1 VPIVASISD
10 GKSVIL
16 GITGPIACGKS
27 TVARMA
33 VERGAIEHIDADRV
47 THELMRPGT
56 RLTERVAAEF
66 GPGILTTNQGI
77 DRRALGSAVFGH
89 PERLEALERLV
100 HPEVRAAILA
110 RLDQVRGEGRAG
122 VVVIEAIKLLS
133 SPLAELT
140 DAVWFIQC
148 GTEQQRERLRTE
160 RGLAGS
166 DAEIRIGARPEFDL
180 SKVTTAIDNNGSQVD
195 LARKVDREWNKLTS

>member
-1 VPIVASISD
+1 MASISD

-66 GPGILTTNQGI
+66 GPGILTSNQGI

-100 HPEVRAAILA
+100 HPDVRAAILA
-110 RLDQVRGEGRAG
+110 RVDQVRGEGRVG
-122 VVVIEAIKLLS
+122 VVVVEAIKLLS

-148 GTEQQRERLRTE
+148 GTAQQRERLRTE
-160 RGLAGS
+160 RGLAGR
-166 DAEIRIGARPEFDL
+166 DAESRIEARPEFDL
-180 SKVTTAIDNNGSQVD
+180 SKVTTVIDNNGSQAD
-195 LARKVDREWNKLTS
+195 LARHVDREWDKLTS

>member
-1 VPIVASISD
+1 MASISD

-56 RLTERVAAEF
+56 RLMERVATEF
-66 GPGILTTNQGI
+66 GPGILTSNQGI
-77 DRRALGSAVFGH
+77 DRRVLGSAVFGH

-133 SPLAELT
+133 SPLADLT

-148 GTEQQRERLRTE
+148 GTEQQRDRLRTE
-160 RGLAGS
+160 RGLAGR
-166 DAEIRIGARPEFDL
+166 DAESRIEARPEFDL
-180 SKVTTAIDNNGSQVD
+180 SKVTTVIDNNGSQAD
-195 LARKVDREWNKLTS
+195 LARHVDREWDKLTS